1 MPLKQQLVG
10 RTQTE
15 DDIIS
20 LQILSSGP
28 ESQLFPSLPS
38 RHPLLGVY
46 EVILRPVSALQA
58 H

>member
-28 ESQLFPSLPS
+28 ESQLFPSLS
-38 RHPLLGVY
+38 SLHPLLGFY
-46 EVILRPVSALQA
+46 KVILGPVSALQA